1 MGIDREALGLKMNE
15 VPISGI
21 EKLLMV
27 VEGREKDD
35 KK

>member
-1 MGIDREALGLKMNE
+1 MNE